1 MARDDD
7 ELAQEI
13 RASEDEAADDASDDA
28 REAAREGGAAGES
41 VAPLAASSS
50 KAASARAG
58 VPAWLKIGAVFVVL
72 GVGVAV
78 LLWGT
83 EASDAFVYS
92 KLVDEVLADPD
103 RYRGRELRVEGQL
116 QQGSIVFEAEPSC
129 EHRFVLARSGRTL
142 PVRFPRCVVP
152 DTFRDDMA
160 MDVVVQGQL
169 QPDDTFLAN
178 EVIPRCPSK
187 YEMRQ
192 RQESGEEM
200 PHSAPP
206 AREQT

>member
-13 RASEDEAADDASDDA
+13 RASEDEAADGATGA
-28 REAAREGGAAGES
+28 GAAGADATGAAPAAK
-41 VAPLAASSS
+41 VASPG
-50 KAASARAG
+50 KASARTP

-206 AREQT
+206 ARQQT

>member
-1 MARDDD
+1 MAADDD
-7 ELAQEI
+7 DLAREI
-13 RASEDEAADDASDDA
+13 RASSDDDDPKEDAAPKAVSPAPRA
-28 REAAREGGAAGES
+28 RT
-41 VAPLAASSS
+41 V
-50 KAASARAG
+50 RAG
-58 VPAWLKIGAVFVVL
+58 GGIPAWVKIGAVFVVL
-72 GVGVAV
+72 GGGVAV

-92 KLVDEVLADPD
+92 KLVDEVMTDPD

-116 QQGSIVFEAEPSC
+116 QAGSIVFEAEPQC
-129 EHRFVLARSGRTL
+129 EHRFVLARGGHSL

-152 DTFRDDMA
+152 DTFRDDMT

-169 QPDDTFLAN
+169 QADDTFLAN

-192 RQESGEEM
+192 RQEDGEEM

-206 AREQT
+206 ARETT